1 MLESRPVAELTP
13 RMQQLFER
21 ARTSFQTERH
31 TYAVELLR
39 TILEQEPGC
48 AEVRRVLHAACR
60 EIHANDSSTKRFL
73 AAAKTFLPLHVQVP
87 RLFGREQ
94 HVELLELLED
104 LLQRGA
110 PARPVLG
117 WLFRLAETCNLPE
130 TATVALESLVASRP
144 NDPSAWREYVSH
156 CRKHDLHKR
165 ALHGLHRL
173 AKLRPRDVEIE
184 SELRQVIAADTVAEA
199 HWDEAGSY
207 REVLRDEA
215 ETLRLEEERRPG
227 LLPADT
233 VAAKVRIT
241 AAKADADNLPT
252 VDNQRRL
259 GDLLREAGDLDG
271 AMAQYERASMA
282 SQQLDPVLD
291 DAITSCL
298 SERAAADIE
307 QWRKYARE
315 NEGRA
320 DLAAARIE
328 ELEAERDA
336 ALLARY
342 ENRVRRFPMES
353 RYQAELGALYLA
365 AARFDEA
372 LRCYQ
377 SARRNPAS
385 NLSAGV
391 GVGRSLAGKGLHDL
405 AEREFLDCLALTS
418 ARSRERLAVLY
429 ELAAL
434 YQVLGREEESFGQLK
449 DIYAIDASYRDVGS
463 RLDEYVRIRDAA
475 GVPGAANDSE
485 NAI

>member
-31 TYAVELLR
+31 TYAIELLR

-60 EIHANDSSTKRFL
+60 GIHANDTSTKRFL
-73 AAAKTFLPLHVQVP
+73 VAVKTFLALHLRVP
-87 RLFGREQ
+87 RLFRRQ
-94 HVELLELLED
+94 QYVELFELLED

-110 PARPVLG
+110 PARPTLG

-130 TATVALESLVASRP
+130 TATVALESLVTARP
-144 NDPSAWREYVSH
+144 NAPSAWRKYVNH
-156 CRKHDLHKR
+156 CRKYELHKR
-165 ALHGLHRL
+165 ALQGLHRL
-173 AKLRPRDVEIE
+173 AKLRPQDVEIQ
-184 SELRQVIAADTVAEA
+184 SELRQVTAADTVAEA
-199 HWDEAGSY
+199 HWDEAGTY

-215 ETLRLEEERRPG
+215 ATLRLEEESRPG
-227 LLPADT
+227 LPTD
-233 VAAKVRIT
+233 VASAKARIT
-241 AAKADADNLPT
+241 AAKADAGNLPT

-271 AMAQYERASMA
+271 ALAEYERASMA

-320 DLAAARIE
+320 GLASARIE

-342 ENRVRRFPMES
+342 EDRVRRFPLES
-353 RYQAELGALYLA
+353 RYQVELGGLYLA
-365 AARFDEA
+365 AERFDEA

-377 SARRNPAS
+377 SARRNPAL
-385 NLSAGV
+385 NLGAGV
-391 GVGRSLAGKGLHDL
+391 GAGRSLAGKGLHDL
-405 AEREFLDCLALTS
+405 AEREFLDCLALS
-418 ARSRERLAVLY
+418 PPRGRERLAILY
-429 ELAAL
+429 ELATL
-434 YQVLGREEESFGQLK
+434 YQALGREEESFGQLK
-449 DIYAIDASYRDVGS
+449 EIYAIDASYRDVGS
-463 RLDEYVRIRDAA
+463 RLDEYVRLRDATGA
-475 GVPGAANDSE
+475 PSAANDNE